1 MPTGSDSTTPGD
13 DGSLRSL
20 LISSDR
26 AAELD
31 RLVARSWGSPTPTS
45 TGLVWVTANG
55 GPDTVLDRIE
65 SAPGQGMPDSV
76 EVISLNDCDR
86 STAAQGG
93 PSSTT
98 VPFEP
103 SALTVHTLPSAPG
116 LGGLAATILESVG
129 SLEEA
134 GHQVVIVFDD
144 LGAVLETAG
153 PKEAHRFLHILTGK
167 AGREGWTLR
176 AAMDEATV
184 EPGIQASVRPLFDE
198 IA

>member
-1 MPTGSDSTTPGD
+1 MPTGSDSTAPGD

-20 LISSDR
+20 LLSPER

-31 RLVARSWGSPTPTS
+31 RLVARSWQGPSAAP

-55 GPDTVLDRIE
+55 GPDAVLDRVE
-65 SAPGQGMPDSV
+65 EAPGQGMPDSV
-76 EVISLNDCDR
+76 EVISLDDTDR

-93 PSSTT
+93 PSSTA

-116 LGGLAATILESVG
+116 LGGLAATILESVRA
-129 SLEEA
+129 LEDA
-134 GHQVVIVFDD
+134 GHQVVIVFED

-153 PKEAHRFLHILTGK
+153 QEEAHRFLHILTGK
-167 AGREGWTLR
+167 TAAKGWTLR
-176 AAMDEATV
+176 AAMAEDAV
-184 EPGIQASVRPLFDE
+184 DPALQASVRPLFDE